1 MNFTKPKTKRYN
13 AGTKNKL
20 NEKNHICKLPQTSQ
34 NNCSESISVT
44 EATHSIHQSYSRHS
58 LMGNMIF
65 CAKPKTKCAKC
76 SN

>member
-13 AGTKNKL
+13 VGTKNKL
-20 NEKNHICKLPQTSQ
+20 NEKNHICKLPQT
-34 NNCSESISVT
+34 NRNDCTEYISVT
-44 EATHSIHQSYSRHS
+44 EASHSRPRTYSHHS